1 MTDRSCSPSR
11 VVPASLVAIALA
23 SAGTAGANPRP
34 LPFTYPYETLP
45 ADEAEIEQ
53 YVDTTPLR
61 IADPD
66 ADAAHPN
73 LQLWDQKYKL
83 QTEFEY
89 GITDRLE
96 LGLYLQF
103 VNDTGGPIFFDGT
116 KQRLRF
122 RLAEQG
128 EWPVDVALYGEVSE
142 LHDEL
147 ELEEKIILAK
157 RFDKIRVMTNLWFE
171 ESLEHYSGE
180 PEVVFHPTFG
190 VTGEIAPVFHVGAE
204 YWAVGKFESEAP
216 PGSAQAY
223 NDKFHH
229 YLGPAVSLQFGR
241 LWWSVA
247 AYLRLDDMKRAVE
260 IDDQYGHLWVRSVIG
275 LSL

>member
-1 MTDRSCSPSR
+1 MTIRTSARQAAFST
-11 VVPASLVAIALA
+11 ALA
-23 SAGTAGANPRP
+23 SASVAMFAARTSRANPRP

-45 ADEAEIEQ
+45 AEEAEIEQ
-53 YVDTTPLR
+53 YVDTTPLK
-61 IADPD
+61 IPDPEK
-66 ADAAHPN
+66 PGG
-73 LQLWDQKYKL
+73 QVWDQKYLL

-96 LGLYLQF
+96 LGLYLVF
-103 VNDTGGPIFFDGT
+103 ANETGGPIFFDGT

-128 EWPVDVALYGEVSE
+128 EWPVDLALYGEVSE

-147 ELEEKIILAK
+147 ELEEKLILGK
-157 RFDKIRVMTNLWFE
+157 RFDKVRLMANLWFE
-171 ESLEHYSGE
+171 QEFERYSGE
-180 PEVVFHPTFG
+180 AEVIFHPTFG
-190 VTGEIAPVFHVGAE
+190 VTGEIDPMFHLGAE
-204 YWAVGKFESEAP
+204 YWAAGKFESEAP
-216 PGSAQAY
+216 AGSAEAY

-229 YLGPAVSLQFGR
+229 YLGPAASLQFGK
-241 LWWSVA
+241 LWWSVG

-260 IDDQYGHLWVRSVIG
+260 IDDAYGHLWVRSVIG

>member
-1 MTDRSCSPSR
+1 M
-11 VVPASLVAIALA
+11 ALA
-23 SAGTAGANPRP
+23 TAGTVAANPRP

-66 ADAAHPN
+66 NPTA
-73 LQLWDQKYKL
+73 QLWDQKYTL

-96 LGLYLQF
+96 LGLYLVF
-103 VNDTGGPIFFDGT
+103 ANETGGPIFFDGT

-142 LHDEL
+142 FHDEL

-157 RFDKIRVMTNLWFE
+157 RFDKVRVMANLWFE
-171 ESLEHYSGE
+171 QSFEHYSGS
-180 PEVVFHPTFG
+180 PEVVFHPTLG

-204 YWAVGKFESEAP
+204 YWAVGKFENEGAP
-216 PGSAQAY
+216 GTPQAF

-229 YLGPAVSLQFGR
+229 YVGPAVSLQFGR